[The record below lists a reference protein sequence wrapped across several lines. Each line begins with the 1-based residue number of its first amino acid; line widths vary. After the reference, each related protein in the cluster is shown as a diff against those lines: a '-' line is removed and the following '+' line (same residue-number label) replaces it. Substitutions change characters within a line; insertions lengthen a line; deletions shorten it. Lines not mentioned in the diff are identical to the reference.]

1 MHDRVGIENA
11 SPLSSKK
18 SALVMGKPVPL
29 RVKIRKAETYA
40 KFPQIPKCL
49 GRTLGIWGN
58 FKGIKPSEA
67 AL

>member
-1 MHDRVGIENA
+1 
-11 SPLSSKK
+11 
-18 SALVMGKPVPL
+18 MGKPVPL